1 MLNKEFQEQSDTSE
15 STTEEGDSGTN
26 ESLSVPIEPSGTNE
40 SLSVPI
46 QPAEVVAPSLTQ
58 RYMSLVLGVDV
69 CQGCRELNSVL

>member
-1 MLNKEFQEQSDTSE
+1 MLNKEFQEQSDISE

-26 ESLSVPIEPSGTNE
+26 D

-69 CQGCRELNSVL
+69 CQAHRTG